1 MADEKYQLNEEKN
14 VDAVNRDFNQKIE
27 FDSKQQTII
36 EYDIKNVLDVATT
49 FENERQGTDTYRIY
63 GSIEYIS
70 VLNGIPT
77 GYTSYLDFFDPQT
90 GITKSFLNDY
100 KVYLVKPYGFY
111 DNTISGQTGF
121 TKLDNNLYIKNF
133 EIITELENFEIYN
146 AGYDKNLFSEQR
158 YSFDFNIDIN
168 LTDQYDGLYFP
179 ISDLFLYVEYQTK
192 NNGDGDP
199 ETMSGKTYDNSG
211 NTIITGFTATT
222 LNVGDVLPL
231 GDVIEYDKLAF
242 KQTVVN
248 TQEYYINTPCDSG
261 GTDINLIWKYD
272 PFVQIQLNVFN
283 DEIELVNTTGT
294 SYEEKS
300 SVPIYATPID
310 DVGNVVWRDLQ
321 QKSFF
326 DPLTG
331 EGTAFPFV
339 NQRHYVFDNYMIK
352 VIPDLNDPTTDQVFT
367 EIKFGDN
374 ELLSIQPITKA
385 TNFGDPC

>member
-1 MADEKYQLNEEKN
+1 MADDKYQLNEEKN
-14 VDAVNRDFNQKIE
+14 VDFVNRNFNQKIE
-27 FDSKQQTII
+27 LDSKQQTLI
-36 EYDIKNVLDVATT
+36 EYDIKNVLNVATT

-63 GSIEYIS
+63 GSIEYLSI
-70 VLNGIPT
+70 LNGIPT
-77 GYTSYLDFFDPQT
+77 GYTSYLDFFDTQT
-90 GITKSFLNDY
+90 GITKSFLTDF

-111 DNTISGQTGF
+111 DNNISGQTGF

-133 EIITELENFEIYN
+133 EIITELENFEIFK

-158 YSFDFNIDIN
+158 YSFDFNTDIN

-179 ISDLFLYVEYQTK
+179 ISDLFLYVEYQPK
-192 NNGDGDP
+192 NNGNGDP
-199 ETMSGKTYDNSG
+199 ETMSGKTYDDSG
-211 NTIITGFTATT
+211 NTIITAFTPIP
-222 LNVGDVLPL
+222 LNIGDPL
-231 GDVIEYDKLAF
+231 TGDVIEYNKNAF
-242 KQTVVN
+242 KQTVIN

-272 PFVQIQLNVFN
+272 PFVQIQINVFN
-283 DEIELVNTTGT
+283 DELELVNATGT
-294 SYEEKS
+294 SYEEITS
-300 SVPIYATPID
+300 IPVYATPIGD
-310 DVGNVVWRDLQ
+310 DNYVWRDLQ

-331 EGTAFPFV
+331 AGTAFPFI

-352 VIPDLNDPTTDQVFT
+352 VIPDLSDVTTNQVFT
-367 EIKFGDN
+367 EIIFSDN